1 MNTRIELV
9 DTKVENRTLV
19 LEPVELPSALNEI
32 NDIKAQGQML
42 VDSDHLAFIY
52 ILESGDEFV
61 YASLP
66 HQIWPQLKDAMDN
79 SYKVELK
86 INDQQLELENLMEE
100 LSYLLENIKDNANY
114 GEEMESKVVELFSLS

>member
-9 DTKVENRTLV
+9 ETKVENRTLI
-19 LEPVELPSALNEI
+19 LEPAEVSSGLEQS
-32 NDIKAQGQML
+32 DVKAQGQML

-52 ILESGDEFV
+52 ILEAGDEFV

-66 HQIWPQLKDAMDN
+66 HQIWPQLKEALDHE
-79 SYKVELK
+79 YQVEMKL
-86 INDQQLELENLMEE
+86 NDQQIELENLLDE
-100 LSYLLENIKDNANY
+100 LRYLLENIKDNANY

>member
-1 MNTRIELV
+1 MNTRIELNKATLENNILILEATETPTSLQ
-9 DTKVENRTLV
+9 DVE
-19 LEPVELPSALNEI
+19 A
-32 NDIKAQGQML
+32 KGQML

-66 HQIWPQLKDAMDN
+66 DSIWPHLKEALD
-79 SYKVELK
+79 KEIKIELK
-86 INDQQLELENLMEE
+86 LSNEQIELVNLIDE

-114 GEEMESKVVELFSLS
+114 GEEMENKVVEIFALA